1 MGAQA
6 DESAGRGSYRELVA
20 WQKAM
25 SLVTNVYSL
34 TKSLPPDER
43 YGLSQQ
49 MRRSAVSIP
58 SNIAEGQGRHA
69 TADFVRF
76 LRVARGSLFELRTQ
90 AEICTNLQYPGDWP
104 QLLTDVDEVSR
115 CLAGLIRSLTPNG

>member
-1 MGAQA
+1 MGARA
-6 DESAGRGSYRELVA
+6 DESSWRGSYRELVV

-43 YGLSQQ
+43 FGLSQQ

-69 TADFVRF
+69 TADFIRF

-90 AEICTNLQYPGDWP
+90 AEICVNLHYPGEWR
-104 QLLTDVDEVSR
+104 QLLTDLDDVSR
-115 CLAGLIRSLTPNG
+115 CLAGLIRSLTPHD